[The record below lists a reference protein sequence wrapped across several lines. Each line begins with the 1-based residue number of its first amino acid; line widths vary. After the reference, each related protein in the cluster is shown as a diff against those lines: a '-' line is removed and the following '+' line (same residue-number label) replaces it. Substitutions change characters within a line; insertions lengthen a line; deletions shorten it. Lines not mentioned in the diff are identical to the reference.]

1 MSPKFINSMEA
12 RRAERVREITAEM
25 INCTSPAELNE
36 LSELYYREMRW
47 PEIRKQYASTAK
59 RIAAKEI
66 SQSLHNS
73 N

>member
-1 MSPKFINSMEA
+1 MAKFTNSLHVA
-12 RRAERVREITAEM
+12 RSERIREITAEM

-36 LSELYYREMRW
+36 LAGLYYREMRW

-59 RIAAKEI
+59 RIMAKEI